1 MTESMNIG
9 NIIVDLSGF
18 VFTSD
23 FFLFRMFEQNV
34 AFWRDLI
41 QKVNI
46 AKKL

>member
-1 MTESMNIG
+1 MNIG

-23 FFLFRMFEQNV
+23 FFCSVGMFEQNV